1 MGLGRRGFLKVSG
14 TLGLSSPLL
23 LNNSYAWAS
32 AAPFV
37 DCDPVSDRVIVVVRM
52 AGANDGLNTV
62 IPLNEYTQY
71 SFLRPDIKLNNT
83 GADSIIALNSDI
95 GLHPSMFA
103 FSDLMNAGKLA
114 LINGVGYPKPNY
126 SHFDSENMMFAGRDG
141 NNPSNLDDGIMG
153 RYLEKVFPGMAGSP
167 NRLMEDPLAL
177 HFGNS
182 NPCLIFNHTH
192 NRNIEYN
199 ATSMQGTLFGMLAPE
214 IYLPDDSDYGRIQ
227 EFLRGVEKSMDTYY
241 SRIMTVFNA
250 GNNSSVSYPNT
261 NLGKQLKTVSRLIKG
276 GSKTKIFMVTIGG
289 FDTHDTQAVIGST
302 HTGAHSN
309 LLLDVSNSIA
319 AFQADIEALG
329 FDDKVLTVTFSEF
342 GRQVKQNG
350 STGTDHGNIAPFFV
364 IGKGLQGGILGT
376 HPSLNVPAAANQNS
390 STAYYYPASE
400 RKYDYRQIYGTLL
413 QDWLGANNAVIAET
427 KLDATSIGTEGATKL
442 NLIKTTSNASPDCL
456 TTHLIDCHKFPYD
469 DITCVKIYEANGW
482 SYYGL
487 AGTVDNSYYFAIE
500 HTPVGTGANTSDFTA
515 QIKIRKCL
523 CSPKGTKSFS
533 RVDGQDGSFVMGI
546 TWTIELL
553 SGTQDGAV
561 NIRFFHNTGLLADTI
576 DEATKFKN
584 SISANYISP
593 ELWFKT
599 LTPLS
604 LPNDLRAQGLF
615 LPIYPLGSIATGG
628 INGVVYKQWGN
639 QTNIDRN
646 SGGCLIRVTN
656 QNEGNYTKKPA
667 TPPFLE
673 GTMRFNQA
681 NQHFEGFDGFE
692 WIVLDN

>member
-227 EFLRGVEKSMDTYY
+227 EFLRGVEKSMD
-241 SRIMTVFNA
+241 
-250 GNNSSVSYPNT
+250 
-261 NLGKQLKTVSRLIKG
+261 
-276 GSKTKIFMVTIGG
+276 
-289 FDTHDTQAVIGST
+289 
-302 HTGAHSN
+302 
-309 LLLDVSNSIA
+309 
-319 AFQADIEALG
+319 
-329 FDDKVLTVTFSEF
+329 
-342 GRQVKQNG
+342 
-350 STGTDHGNIAPFFV
+350 
-364 IGKGLQGGILGT
+364 IL
-376 HPSLNVPAAANQNS
+376 
-390 STAYYYPASE
+390 E
-400 RKYDYRQIYGTLL
+400 
-413 QDWLGANNAVIAET
+413 
-427 KLDATSIGTEGATKL
+427 
-442 NLIKTTSNASPDCL
+442 
-456 TTHLIDCHKFPYD
+456 
-469 DITCVKIYEANGW
+469 
-482 SYYGL
+482 
-487 AGTVDNSYYFAIE
+487 
-500 HTPVGTGANTSDFTA
+500 
-515 QIKIRKCL
+515 
-523 CSPKGTKSFS
+523 
-533 RVDGQDGSFVMGI
+533 
-546 TWTIELL
+546 
-553 SGTQDGAV
+553 
-561 NIRFFHNTGLLADTI
+561 
-576 DEATKFKN
+576 
-584 SISANYISP
+584 
-593 ELWFKT
+593 
-599 LTPLS
+599 
-604 LPNDLRAQGLF
+604 
-615 LPIYPLGSIATGG
+615 
-628 INGVVYKQWGN
+628 
-639 QTNIDRN
+639 
-646 SGGCLIRVTN
+646 
-656 QNEGNYTKKPA
+656 
-667 TPPFLE
+667 
-673 GTMRFNQA
+673 
-681 NQHFEGFDGFE
+681 
-692 WIVLDN
+692 